1 MPHWIE
7 SSRLG
12 RALHCDLCCLTPSL
26 LPDENG
32 LPTMPHDPNHPDRR
46 RLLLGLGYIFGHLA
60 ATEAGATER
69 MLQILT
75 EEWAPYN
82 YTEDGVL
89 KGFSVEIVQGILK
102 RLDETASLAAFPSMR
117 TKLMLDSMPR
127 TMMITMLRT
136 PEREHLY
143 KWIGPLG
150 DGAIYFYQRS
160 DSRLS
165 IANLDD
171 AKKVRL
177 IACRSGGLV
186 LNTLRE
192 KGFSNLDSASS
203 DGASIYKK
211 LLLGRCD
218 LGISESPIGVRYV
231 LKKMGYPAN
240 ALVQTPVQLIG
251 FPLYIACSKD
261 IPDQEIADWQKALD
275 ALKASGVFAS
285 IQKKYGEP

>member
-1 MPHWIE
+1 M
-7 SSRLG
+7 S
-12 RALHCDLCCLTPSL
+12 
-26 LPDENG
+26 PDH
-32 LPTMPHDPNHPDRR
+32 THPDRR
-46 RLLLGLGYIFGHLA
+46 RALLGLGCCVGSLVVQ
-60 ATEAGATER
+60 EAEATER
-69 MLQILT
+69 RLQILT
-75 EEWAPYN
+75 EEWPPYN

-89 KGFSVEIVQGILK
+89 KGFSVEIVQGILQ
-102 RLDETASLAAFPSMR
+102 RLNEVATLAVFPSMR
-117 TKLMLDSMPR
+117 TKLILESTPR

-136 PEREHLY
+136 PEREHQY

-165 IANLDD
+165 VASLDD
-171 AKKVRL
+171 AKRVRL

-192 KGFSNLDSASS
+192 KGFSNLDSAST

-218 LGISESPIGVRYV
+218 LAISESPLGVLYL
-231 LKKMGYPAN
+231 LKKMGYPSN
-240 ALVQTPVQLIG
+240 ALLQTPVQLIG

-261 IPDQEIADWQKALD
+261 VPDQEVANWQKALD
-275 ALKASGVFAS
+275 ALKASGAFAS
-285 IQKKYGEP
+285 IQKKYERP

>member
-1 MPHWIE
+1 
-7 SSRLG
+7 
-12 RALHCDLCCLTPSL
+12 LTASL
-26 LPDENG
+26 LVDENG
-32 LPTMPHDPNHPDRR
+32 LPTMPHDSHYPDRR
-46 RLLLGLGYIFGHLA
+46 RLLFGLGYVVGHMT
-60 ATEAGATER
+60 ATEAGAAER

-75 EEWAPYN
+75 EEWPPYN
-82 YTEDGVL
+82 YTEEGVL

-102 RLDETASLAAFPSMR
+102 RLDESASLTSYPGLR

-136 PEREHLY
+136 PEREHQY

-177 IACRSGGLV
+177 IACRNGGLV

-192 KGFSNLDSASS
+192 KGFSNLDAVSS
-203 DGASIYKK
+203 DGESLYKK
-211 LLLGRCD
+211 LLLKRCD
-218 LGISESPIGVRYV
+218 LAIGESPIGVRYL

-251 FPLYIACSKD
+251 SPLYIACSKD

-275 ALKASGVFAS
+275 ALKASGAFAS
-285 IQKKYGEP
+285 IQRKYGEP

>member
-1 MPHWIE
+1 
-7 SSRLG
+7 
-12 RALHCDLCCLTPSL
+12 
-26 LPDENG
+26 
-32 LPTMPHDPNHPDRR
+32 
-46 RLLLGLGYIFGHLA
+46 
-60 ATEAGATER
+60 

-75 EEWAPYN
+75 EEWPPYN
-82 YTEDGVL
+82 YTEEGVL

-102 RLDETASLAAFPSMR
+102 RLDEAASLTSYPGLR

-136 PEREHLY
+136 PEREPQY

-160 DSRLS
+160 DSHLS
-165 IANLDD
+165 ITHLED

-186 LNTLRE
+186 FNTLRE
-192 KGFSNLDSASS
+192 NGFSNLDAAST

-218 LGISESPIGVRYV
+218 LGISESPIGVQYL

-261 IPDQEIADWQKALD
+261 IPDHEIAGWQKALD
-275 ALKASGVFAS
+275 ALKASGAFAA
-285 IQKKYGEP
+285 IQQKYEAP